1 MSFLEGVGGGWV
13 DFRGIMKLVLARK
26 EGGTLW
32 EGMGGL
38 SFSTFSHQLTLIR
51 TPSSCGRKALVR

>member
-51 TPSSCGRKALVR
+51 TPSS